1 VGIVETRKV
10 LIIDDSNID
19 RYMICE
25 YLKSI
30 QTMKY
35 EFLEASSAEM
45 GLELLDEIIPD
56 CILLDNIMI
65 GYEMDGVDALPFIKK
80 TRNKFTPIIMITG
93 SPTEEIEHRVM
104 EQGVAFYLDKIKL
117 DPFYLHEH
125 ISEAIK
131 FNSQLRAMTA

>member
-1 VGIVETRKV
+1 MKTKKI

-19 RYMICE
+19 RYMLCE

-30 QTMKY
+30 QTVKY

-65 GYEMDGVDALPFIKK
+65 GYEMNGIDALPFIKK

-93 SPTEEIEHRVM
+93 SPTKAIEERAIDN
-104 EQGVAFYLDKIKL
+104 GVSFFLDKVLL
-117 DPFYLHEH
+117 DPFFLHEH
-125 ISEAIK
+125 IEKAIK
-131 FNSQLRAMTA
+131 LNSELRAMTA

>member
-1 VGIVETRKV
+1 METRKV

-19 RYMICE
+19 RYMLCE

-30 QTMKY
+30 QTVRY

-65 GYEMDGVDALPFIKK
+65 GYEMDGVDSLPFIKK

-93 SPTEEIEHRVM
+93 SPTEKIEK
-104 EQGVAFYLDKIKL
+104 QALDNGVTFFLDKIKL
-117 DPFYLHEH
+117 NPFYLHEH
-125 ISEAIK
+125 IEKAIK
-131 FNSQLRAMTA
+131 LNTELRAMTA